1 MNAEQLFNFH
11 AKLIIACEVG
21 NTTINHDWLPI
32 DPLCYLATYFLT
44 FHFSVEYAVKKL
56 FSEQRLICLA

>member
-11 AKLIIACEVG
+11 SKLITACEIG

-44 FHFSVEYAVKKL
+44 FHFSVECCFKK
-56 FSEQRLICLA
+56 EVAQ